1 MKATMIGGG
10 MTAFGRHTHRN
21 LKSLVE
27 EAVNLALKDAGIDK
41 LDIEAAYVG
50 NASQGVLQGQ
60 ESIRGQVVLH
70 NMGIGGIPIIN
81 VENACASS
89 ATALNGAMAMVALG
103 EIDCAL
109 VVGMEKMYFE
119 DRARV
124 QPAFT
129 GCMDVEILEE
139 SMRKM
144 KESEEKAKAAAETG
158 QNEPKKE
165 KSGQRTV
172 FMDVYAQAARFHMDK
187 YGTTQRQLAAVAAKN
202 HFHSSMNPLAQ
213 YQQDY
218 SIEEVLASPDVAFPL
233 TRLMCSPIGDGAAAA
248 VICSPA
254 FAKKH
259 GAAHSVEISS
269 CVLGSA
275 RVGGDRSVSNLTL
288 LARKAY
294 EQAGVGPED
303 IDLAEVHDATAMGEI
318 TNVESLLFC
327 GEGEGGI
334 FTEEGHSTLGGR
346 LPVNP
351 SGGLECQGHPIGA
364 TGIRQVVEVFNH
376 LTDRAG
382 ARQVEGAKVGLA
394 QNAGGSTSAGEGA
407 LSVTILT
414 R

>member
-10 MTAFGRHTHRN
+10 MTAFGKHTERN

-27 EAVNLALKDAGIDK
+27 ECVNAALEDAGVDK
-41 LDIEAAYVG
+41 SEIQAAYVG

-70 NMGIGGIPIIN
+70 AMGIGGIPIIN

-89 ATALNGAMAMVALG
+89 ATALNGAMAQVALG
-103 EIDCAL
+103 EVDCAL

-119 DRARV
+119 DRSKV
-124 QPAFT
+124 LPAFT
-129 GCMDVEILEE
+129 GCMDVEVLEE
-139 SMRKM
+139 TMARM
-144 KESEEKAKAAAETG
+144 KASEEKARAKVEAG

-172 FMDVYAQAARFHMDK
+172 FMDVYAQSARAHMEK

-218 SIEEVLASPDVAFPL
+218 SIEEVLASPDVAYPL

-248 VICSPA
+248 IICSPE

-259 GAAHSVEISS
+259 GAGNHVEIAC

-275 RVGGDRSVSNLTL
+275 RIGGDRRESNLTY
-288 LARKAY
+288 LAHRAY
-294 EQAGVGPED
+294 EQAGIGPDD

-318 TNVESLLFC
+318 SSSESLMLC
-327 GEGEGGI
+327 APGEGGP
-334 FTEEGHSTLGGR
+334 FAEAGHSKLGGK
-346 LPVNP
+346 LPINV

-364 TGIRQVVEVFNH
+364 TGIRQVVELYWH

-382 ARQVEGAKVGLA
+382 KRQVEGAKVGLA
-394 QNAGGSTSAGEGA
+394 QNAGGTTPAGEGA
-407 LSVTILT
+407 LSVTIMK

>member
-1 MKATMIGGG
+1 MIGGG

-41 LDIEAAYVG
+41 SDIEAAYVG

-129 GCMDVEILEE
+129 GCMDVEVLEE

-144 KESEEKAKAAAETG
+144 KESEEKAKAKAETG

-259 GAAHSVEISS
+259 GAPHSAEISS

-275 RVGGDRSVSNLTL
+275 RVGGDRSVSNLTI

-334 FTEEGHSTLGGR
+334 FTEAGHSTLGGK